1 MASIFLVKRKV
12 NIMRTVVLGSD
23 SSREPLDELIRQAGS
38 DEVEIVD
45 RNGGIVAYLVPTAQP
60 GDHVYAAF
68 EQAFLSDREE
78 LLRRQAS
85 HASGRTTA
93 EILERLRS
101 ASSPMGQSCDT
112 P

>member
-1 MASIFLVKRKV
+1 
-12 NIMRTVVLGSD
+12 MRTVMLGSD

-45 RNGGIVAYLVPTAQP
+45 RNGGVVAYLVPTPQP
-60 GDHVYAAF
+60 GDPVYATF
-68 EQAFLSDREE
+68 EQAFLSDSEE

-85 HASGRTTA
+85 QTPGRTTD

-101 ASSPMGQSCDT
+101 ASSLTEQSCDT